1 PPRAPPR
8 RYTRAMTKATN
19 NFGELGE
26 RIAARWLERH
36 GYTVLARRWRSGHR
50 DIDVIAERD
59 GVVAFVEVKTRAA
72 MEFGDP
78 VEAVHA
84 QKQRSLVRSAREWM
98 ARHEGAHS
106 EFRFDVIGILLRDRS
121 AWVRHIESA
130 FTV

>member
-1 PPRAPPR
+1 
-8 RYTRAMTKATN
+8 MTKATN
-19 NFGELGE
+19 DFGALGE
-26 RIAARWLERH
+26 RVAARWLERQ

-72 MEFGDP
+72 LEFGDP
-78 VEAVHA
+78 VEAVHT

-98 ARHEGAHS
+98 ARHDGTRPEY
-106 EFRFDVIGILLRDRS
+106 RFDVIGVLLRDRTV
-121 AWVRHIESA
+121 WIRHIESA

>member
-1 PPRAPPR
+1 
-8 RYTRAMTKATN
+8 MTKATN
-19 NFGELGE
+19 QFGELGE
-26 RIAARWLERH
+26 RIAARWLAQH

-50 DIDVIAERD
+50 DIDVIAERE

-84 QKQRSLVRSAREWM
+84 AKQRSLVRSAREWM
-98 ARHEGAHS
+98 ARHDDAGHAQY
-106 EFRFDVIGILLRDRS
+106 RFDVIGVLLRERT
-121 AWVRHIESA
+121 AWIRHVESA